1 MNHSDLPRIPD
12 KLSVDL
18 SLVADSF
25 LIPLKSRFVEIKE
38 QKTWNGSTLL
48 FRQTESLPPC

>member
-1 MNHSDLPRIPD
+1 MNHSNLPRIPD